1 MNFIGNGNHCKG
13 SSYNQMVLRGSS
25 IFLMTLAV
33 LSCTNN
39 NRSKEK
45 VQEAILNR
53 LQTRSG
59 LDLKSLDVHTT
70 DVSFDK
76 NMAFA
81 TVSFHPKDN
90 VSVAS
95 AMTMRYTLE
104 FRDGKWAVVKV
115 ADAHGASGAHGAT
128 DSLPPGHPSGNGP
141 GQRPE
146 GAPTLPPTGT
156 PQATGPGRLT
166 DDPG

>member
-1 MNFIGNGNHCKG
+1 
-13 SSYNQMVLRGSS
+13 
-25 IFLMTLAV
+25 
-33 LSCTNN
+33 
-39 NRSKEK
+39 

-95 AMTMRYTLE
+95 GMTMRYTLE

-115 ADAHGASGAHGAT
+115 GDAHGASGAHGAT
-128 DSLPPGHPSGNGP
+128 DSLPPGHPSLGESSRPDASPAPMDQP
-141 GQRPE
+141 GADRP
-146 GAPTLPPTGT
+146 
-156 PQATGPGRLT
+156 RR
-166 DDPG
+166 